1 MARTDRILH
10 SYALQSGKTASPTG
24 LTHPQN
30 QPLNLAKLLSRTSSV
45 STLDSSGLLSP
56 SEDRRET
63 VIHYPS
69 MSSVGRQYNGG
80 PSSAGVGSSSGQ
92 GQSEAQDGN
101 DPSARLTLAE
111 KKRWA
116 LDGQVTRE
124 VFFRRQSRCL
134 VLHMC

>member
-1 MARTDRILH
+1 M
-10 SYALQSGKTASPTG
+10 
-24 LTHPQN
+24 
-30 QPLNLAKLLSRTSSV
+30 

-80 PSSAGVGSSSGQ
+80 PSGAGVGSGSGQ
-92 GQSEAQDGN
+92 GHSEAQDGN
-101 DPSARLTLAE
+101 DPSALLTLAE